1 MKAECLPFTRIPHT
15 TRLFA
20 DFLAASPA
28 LQPFYPRNAAFAEWF
43 QDERGRIAYDHAL
56 RAKVAAILTAQNQ
69 RFGSGEK
76 TLANIARLQ
85 NGALAI
91 VTGQQV
97 GLFGGP
103 LYSILKL
110 VHAAKL
116 AAEAT
121 AAGVDCVPVFWLAT
135 EDHDLAEVNHTSF
148 LYPDGTLAALSTSSH
163 GVPEAPVAAVTLG
176 PEIET
181 VLQEA
186 TDLLGSS
193 EAAELLRDAYQPGET
208 LGTAFAR
215 LMARLAADFGVILLD
230 GADPAFD
237 AIAAPLYRRV
247 IEDAAALDDA
257 LLARGKALQSAGYH
271 QQVKVTPLSTLL
283 FLLQDGARLPLRRK
297 PSNGNRNAS
306 AQPEFIAGANTF
318 TAAQLLERLAAAPQA
333 FSPNALLRPVVQDYL
348 LPTLAYVGGAAEV
361 AYFAQAAVVYQAL
374 LGRITPILPRFSA
387 TLVEPKSQRL
397 LKKYSLD
404 LEDLFHGADAL
415 RENVAVRAFPTDVQ
429 QGFEAARTRVA
440 ESLAGLQE
448 SLTLLDPTLLG
459 AAANASA
466 KMNYQLKRLQSRA
479 ARAELRRQVI
489 LTRHADS
496 LSQSLFPKNA
506 LQEREIAGIY
516 FISRY
521 GRSLLNDIYSAIET
535 SCHDHHVLTIE

>member
-1 MKAECLPFTRIPHT
+1 MKAECLPFAHMPHT

-28 LQPFYPRNAAFAEWF
+28 LQRFYPRNAAFSEWF
-43 QDERGRIAYDHAL
+43 QNERTRIVYDDAR
-56 RAKVAAILTAQNQ
+56 RAKVAAILTAQSQ
-69 RFGSGEK
+69 HFGSGEK

-85 NGALAI
+85 NGSVAI

-110 VHAAKL
+110 LHAAKL

-121 AAGVDCVPVFWLAT
+121 AGGVDCVPVFWLAT
-135 EDHDLAEVNHTSF
+135 EDHDLAEVNHTAF
-148 LYPDGTLAALSTSSH
+148 LHPDGTLAALSTPSH
-163 GVPEAPVAAVTLG
+163 GVPESPVAAVTLG
-176 PEIET
+176 PEIDT
-181 VLQEA
+181 VVRAA

-193 EAAELLRDAYQPGET
+193 EAAEFLRDAYQPGET

-215 LMARLAADFGVILLD
+215 LIARLASDFGVILLD

-247 IEDAAALDDA
+247 IEDATALDDA

-283 FLLQDGARLPLRRK
+283 FLLQDGARLPIRRK
-297 PSNGNRNAS
+297 QSNGVANS
-306 AQPEFIAGANTF
+306 AATLEFIAGAKTF
-318 TAAQLLERLAAAPQA
+318 TAGQLLERLAAAPQD
-333 FSPNALLRPVVQDYL
+333 FSPNAILRPVVQDYL
-348 LPTLAYVGGAAEV
+348 LPTLAYIGGAAEV

-374 LGRITPILPRFSA
+374 LGRVTPILPRFSA
-387 TLVEPKSQRL
+387 TLVEPKPKRL
-397 LKKYSLD
+397 LQKYSLQ
-404 LEDLFHGADAL
+404 LEDLFRGADAL
-415 RENVAVRAFPTDVQ
+415 REYIAVSALPADVQ
-429 QGFEAARTRVA
+429 QGFEAARGRVA
-440 ESLAGLQE
+440 ESLAGLQG
-448 SLTLLDPTLLG
+448 SLAQLDASLLG

-489 LTRHADS
+489 LARHADS

-535 SCHDHHVLTIE
+535 GCHDHHILTIE